1 MKTLRKKRQHG
12 FSLVELVIV
21 IVIIGVIAAIAI
33 PRISRGAAGA
43 DESALR
49 GNLAVL
55 RSSIDMYAAE
65 HGGSFPGSTAAGTAA
80 TDGVGTTQ
88 TAAALISQLIMFSKA
103 DGTVKVTKDAANG
116 FKFGPYLRK
125 GMPPAPVG
133 PNRGETTVKL
143 VAGVPAYAATGEGWV
158 YSYDTGE
165 LIINTNTNAND
176 AGDLYNTF

>member
-1 MKTLRKKRQHG
+1 MKTVRTKRPSG

-65 HGGSFPGSTAAGTAA
+65 HGGTFPGELLAGTAA
-80 TDGVGTTQ
+80 PGGGLAQ
-88 TAAALISQLIMFSKA
+88 TEGALIGQLTMFSKA
-103 DGTVKVTKDAANG
+103 DGIVKVTKDAPGG

-125 GMPPAPVG
+125 GFPPAPVG
-133 PNRGETTVKL
+133 PNRGKSDVEM
-143 VAGVPAYAATGEGWV
+143 VAGTPVYTVGGKGWV
-158 YSYDTGE
+158 YSYGTGE
-165 LIINTNTNAND
+165 LIINTNADTND